1 MPFPRRFNCDGT
13 IDSICDCCFA
23 TVDTSTV
30 EADLELSE
38 VAHVCE
44 PARVA
49 YYHQIDSTAKR
60 PPQND
65 RLNQTS
71 NNAEREHQRR

>member
-1 MPFPRRFNCDGT
+1 MPFPHRFNCDGT

-23 TVDTSTV
+23 TVATSSV
-30 EADLELSE
+30 EADLESSE
-38 VAHVCE
+38 VAHICE

-65 RLNQTS
+65 RLSLVS
-71 NNAEREHQRR
+71 NDPEREQQRR